1 MYLFI
6 VGKSFQIISFYAFI
20 CFLHIKKNPP
30 PLFMATVI
38 MNQVKQFGIGQIF
51 YFCLRYK
58 PNMSHIGIK

>member
-20 CFLHIKKNPP
+20 CFFTYKKKPSPSFYGHSYHESSKTVWNWTDF
-30 PLFMATVI
+30 LF
-38 MNQVKQFGIGQIF
+38 F
-51 YFCLRYK
+51 LRYK